1 MCKVSILVPIYN
13 VEKYL
18 PRCLE
23 SVVNQILQDIEIICI
38 NDGSTD
44 GSADILQRF
53 AASDARIKV
62 IDKPNTGYGHSM
74 NQGLRLSSGKY
85 IGIVES
91 DDYAAPEMMERLW
104 SAAEA
109 QDAEVVKS
117 NYWLLS
123 GEDNNE
129 FYELLRGCRYGKVF
143 PAISEP
149 QLFRTDTVVWSSLYS
164 REFLLR
170 NDIWFNETPGAAY
183 QDVAF
188 TLKVLAC
195 AKRVYLLKDA
205 FLHYRVDNMNASIQS
220 KGKVYCDC
228 DEFDELWR
236 YLSEHPEA
244 EQDAAS
250 LSAIAMH
257 RIYQWNY
264 GRIARKF
271 RLEFLER
278 EMQDFR
284 LAEERGFLRQEHWPE
299 AAWEHVQQMLKEPET
314 CWFNTYREIQ
324 RAKML
329 EQSFLGS
336 LRDAAGRIYLY
347 GAGRVASS
355 VLAYM
360 RSKGIIPHGV
370 MVTDEVPTGTELQGL
385 TVSQYAPALL
395 AREDLILVCVKDTD
409 QYSILRQLRQDGMQN
424 IMSVNSEVRACLEQ

>member
-18 PRCLE
+18 TQCLE
-23 SVVNQILQDIEIICI
+23 SVLGQTLRDIEIICI

-44 GSADILQRF
+44 ESGDILRGF
-53 AASDARIKV
+53 ADRDMRIKV
-62 IDKPNTGYGHSM
+62 IDKSNTGYGHSM
-74 NQGLRLSSGKY
+74 NQGLRMASGKY

-91 DDYAAPEMMERLW
+91 DDYAAPDMMKRLW
-104 SAAEA
+104 SVAEA
-109 QDAEVVKS
+109 HAAEVVKS
-117 NYWLLS
+117 NYYLLS
-123 GEDNNE
+123 GEDNNK
-129 FYELLRGCRYGKVF
+129 FYEMLRECEYGKVF
-143 PAISEP
+143 SAVSEP

-164 REFLLR
+164 RDFLLR

-205 FLHYRVDNMNASIQS
+205 FLHYRVDNVNASIQS

-236 YLSEHPEA
+236 YLSERPEA
-244 EQDAAS
+244 EKEAAP

-264 GRIARKF
+264 SRIARKF
-271 RLEFLER
+271 RLGFLER
-278 EMQDFR
+278 ELEDFR
-284 LAEERGFLRQEHWPE
+284 LAEARGFLKRDHWPE
-299 AAWEHVQQMLKEPET
+299 AAWEHVQQMLREPEA
-314 CWFNTYREIQ
+314 CWFKAFSEMQREE
-324 RAKML
+324 ML
-329 EQSFLGS
+329 EEAFLGR
-336 LRDAAGRIYLY
+336 LRKAGCIYLY

-360 RSKGIIPHGV
+360 RSKGITPHGV
-370 MVTDEVPTGTELQGL
+370 MVTDEVPTGTELQGF
-385 TVSQYAPALL
+385 TVSRYAPALL
-395 AREDLILVCVKDTD
+395 DREDLVLVCVKDTD

-424 IMSVNSEVRACLEQ
+424 IMSVNSEIRACLEQ

>member
-1 MCKVSILVPIYN
+1 MYKVSVLIPVYN

-18 PRCLE
+18 RRCLD
-23 SVVNQILQDIEIICI
+23 SVVRQTLHDVEIICI

-44 GSADILQRF
+44 GSNDILHKF
-53 AASDARIKV
+53 ADGDSRIKV

-74 NQGLRLSSGKY
+74 NQGLRMASGKY

-104 SAAEA
+104 SVAEA
-109 QDAEVVKS
+109 HTAEVVRS
-117 NYWLLS
+117 NYYLLS

-129 FYELLRGCRYGKVF
+129 FYELLRGCDYGNVF
-143 PAISEP
+143 PGVSEP

-164 REFLLR
+164 RDFLLR

-195 AKRVYLLKDA
+195 AKRVYLMKDA

-228 DEFDELWR
+228 DEFDELWK
-236 YLSEHPEA
+236 YLSERPEA
-244 EQDAAS
+244 EREAAP
-250 LSAIAMH
+250 LSVIAMH

-264 GRIARKF
+264 NRIARRF
-271 RLEFLER
+271 RLGFLER
-278 EMQDFR
+278 ELQDFR
-284 LAEERGFLRQEHWPE
+284 LAEERGFLRREHWPE
-299 AAWEHVQQMLKEPET
+299 EAWEHVQQMLREPEE
-314 CWFNTYREIQ
+314 CWFGSYREIQ
-324 RAKML
+324 KADML
-329 EQSFLGS
+329 EQYFIGK
-336 LRDAAGRIYLY
+336 LREAGRIYLY

-360 RSKGIIPHGV
+360 RSKGITPHGV

-385 TVSQYAPALL
+385 TVSRYAPALL
-395 AREDLILVCVKDTD
+395 DREDLILVCVKDTD